1 MARAQSEPLCVMLV
15 AAETSGD
22 ALGAK
27 LAQALRAKLGDRL
40 TIVGV
45 GGARMAAE
53 GIESPFDISDLS
65 VLGLVEGLAAY
76 PKVVRRVRDTV
87 ALAQAHKPDV
97 AVLIDSW
104 GFTLR
109 VATALRRSLPGVKLV
124 KYVGP
129 QVWASRPG
137 RARTLAG
144 AVDHLLTLHS
154 FDAPWFERHGLPVT
168 FVGNAILAR
177 DFSRADPERLRAGI
191 GAGKTDPI
199 LLVAPG
205 SRASEVE
212 RMAPPLGD
220 AIAILSA
227 TRPHLHVVVPVASS
241 VAPAVRAA
249 AAAWQGRLTLIE
261 DDSLKDDAM
270 ASATAA
276 LACSGTVSTELAL
289 AGPPVVVGYRIGGL
303 TYAVLKRIVTT
314 PWISLVNVAAGRMVM
329 PEFIQD
335 RCTGANLA
343 RAVAPLLDDQ
353 QARDEQVA
361 GQQAAL
367 AQMGRGGPDPSE
379 AAALAVLKVVGRD

>member
-1 MARAQSEPLCVMLV
+1 MARPQSEPLCVMLV

-27 LAQALRAKLGDRL
+27 LAQALRARLGDRVK
-40 TIVGV
+40 IVGV

-53 GIESPFDISDLS
+53 GIDSPFDISDLS

-87 ALAQAHKPDV
+87 ALARAHKPDV

-109 VATALRRSLPGVKLV
+109 VATALRRSLPDIKLV

-137 RARTLAG
+137 RAKTLAG

-177 DFSRADPERLRAGI
+177 DFSRADPERLRAAI

-205 SRASEVE
+205 SRASEIE
-212 RMAPPLGD
+212 RMAPPLAD

-227 TRPHLHVVVPVASS
+227 TRPDLHVVIPVASS
-241 VAPAVRAA
+241 VGPAVRAA
-249 AAAWQGRLTLIE
+249 AATWQGRLTLI
-261 DDSLKDDAM
+261 DDDALKDDAM
-270 ASATAA
+270 AGATAA

-289 AGPPVVVGYRIGGL
+289 AGPPVVVGYRIGAL

-329 PEFIQD
+329 PEFVQD

-343 RAVAPLLDDQ
+343 KAAGLLLDDP
-353 QARDEQVA
+353 QARADQVA

-367 AQMGRGGPDPSE
+367 VQMGRGGPDPSE